1 MSSQASQQR
10 AEGSQG
16 AAPVSAPTPGPVKG
30 LGRGPD
36 TPEGKVKPVFR
47 GRALAGLVL
56 GLGLGLVLA
65 HGLLS
70 RSLAA
75 ESLEREQ
82 RQLGVSLLAL
92 ADLVQRAGGSGE
104 GVRAAV
110 ASWQATLPAGSK
122 LRVVYRTSLEAST
135 FPEDVGER
143 AAPRRLFRGQP
154 VDEKPLYDKAQ
165 ELRAAV
171 ETNREEGGARK
182 AEVDIQPQEDGSL
195 LLAAPVEVEGQVAGM
210 VELATPALARPAPPS
225 PLAALAFFFI
235 PALVWLGLSFV
246 LRSQWLLVATSAVA
260 LVAGLGGHG
269 LYAAGQ
275 YEQALRAT
283 PAAVATQLRDMTS
296 RIGSVLTAQGLT
308 AEPALE
314 PAAWDADRFRKPLNV
329 VSSTGQVVDAAVEA
343 YVAQRTGSMPSALLV
358 LFALSSVL
366 LLYVGTGGLHRT
378 VASAIEHRQAYLYI
392 LPAMVGVVVLVFFP
406 FAYGITLSFTDSTLY
421 NTNQPL
427 WDLWVGLRNYAEIL
441 ADFSIARRAEDGSV
455 VFNYENFYYTLGF
468 TVLWTVTN
476 VVLSV
481 TLGLILALVLN
492 VPNLAL
498 RPVYRVLLILP
509 WAVPNYITA
518 LIWKGMFHQQFGV
531 VNQVIRMFGGQ
542 ALSWF
547 DSPFTSFLTALATN
561 VWLGFPF
568 MMVVALGALQS
579 IPAELYEAARVDGAS
594 RWQQFTAIT
603 LPSLRPALVPAIIL
617 SVVWT
622 FNMFNIIYLVTDGE
636 PGRATEI
643 LVTQAYKY
651 AFQRYRYGYAAAY
664 STIIFGILL
673 LYSLVQNRL
682 SRATEAY

>member
-1 MSSQASQQR
+1 VSSQVPPQR
-10 AEGSQG
+10 VEGSQG
-16 AAPVSAPTPGPVKG
+16 AAPVDAPAAASVQALGKGPATPGAKG
-30 LGRGPD
+30 
-36 TPEGKVKPVFR
+36 KPVYR

-70 RSLAA
+70 RSLAT

-82 RQLGVSLLAL
+82 RQVGVSLLAL
-92 ADLVQRAGGSGE
+92 TDLVQRAGGSGE
-104 GVRAAV
+104 AVRAAV
-110 ASWQATLPAGSK
+110 ATWQAALPAGSR
-122 LRVVYRTSLEAST
+122 LRVVSGTSLEAST
-135 FPEDVGER
+135 FPEDSGER
-143 AAPRRLFRGQP
+143 AAPRRLSR
-154 VDEKPLYDKAQ
+154 DEKPLYDRAQ
-165 ELRAAV
+165 ELRASV

-182 AEVDIQPQEDGSL
+182 AEVDARPQEDGSL
-195 LLAAPVEVEGQVAGM
+195 LLAAPVEVEGRVVGM
-210 VELATPALARPAPPS
+210 VELATPMLTPPPPLS
-225 PLAALAFFFI
+225 PLAALAFLFI
-235 PALVWLGLSFV
+235 PALVWLGLSWG
-246 LRSQWLLVATSAVA
+246 LRQQRLLVATTLVA
-260 LVAGLGGHG
+260 LVVGLGGHG

-283 PAAVATQLRDMTS
+283 PEAVAAQLRDMTS
-296 RIGSVLTAQGLT
+296 RVGSVLTAQGLT
-308 AEPALE
+308 AEPPLA
-314 PAAWDADRFRKPLNV
+314 PAAWDADRFRKPFNV
-329 VSSTGQVVDAAVEA
+329 VSSAGQVVAQAVEEN
-343 YVAQRTGSMPSALLV
+343 VARRTEGMPLTLLALL
-358 LFALSSVL
+358 ALSSVL

-378 VASAIEHRQAYLYI
+378 VATAIEHRQAYFYI

-427 WDLWVGLRNYAEIL
+427 WDIWVGVRNYGEIL
-441 ADFSIARRAEDGSV
+441 SDFSVGRRAEDGAFV
-455 VFNYENFYYTLGF
+455 LNYENFYYTLGF
-468 TVLWTVTN
+468 TVFWTVTN

-481 TLGLILALVLN
+481 TLGLVLALVLN

-531 VNQVIRMFGGQ
+531 VNHVIRMFGGQ
-542 ALSWF
+542 GISWF
-547 DSPFTSFLTALATN
+547 DSPFTSFLTALTTN

-568 MMVVALGALQS
+568 MMVVSLGALQS
-579 IPAELYEAARVDGAS
+579 IPTELYEAARVDGAS

-643 LVTQAYKY
+643 LVTQAYKF

-673 LYSLVQNRL
+673 LYSVVQNRL

>member
-1 MSSQASQQR
+1 MSTQAPQQR
-10 AEGSQG
+10 VEGAPG
-16 AAPVSAPTPGPVKG
+16 ATPSAPAPAAVQALGKGPGTPPEQARPVY
-30 LGRGPD
+30 
-36 TPEGKVKPVFR
+36 R

-65 HGLLS
+65 QGLLS
-70 RSLAA
+70 RSVGA

-82 RQLGVSLLAL
+82 RKVGVSLLAL
-92 ADLVQRAGGSGE
+92 TDLVQRAGGSGE
-104 GVRAAV
+104 AVRAAV
-110 ASWQATLPAGSK
+110 ASWQGALPAGSK
-122 LRVVYRTSLEAST
+122 LRVVSGTSLEAST
-135 FPEDVGER
+135 FPEDSGER
-143 AAPRRLFRGQP
+143 AAPRRLSR
-154 VDEKPLYDKAQ
+154 DEKPLYDKAQ
-165 ELRAAV
+165 ELRASV

-182 AEVDIQPQEDGSL
+182 AEVDAQPQEDGSL
-195 LLAAPVEVEGQVAGM
+195 LLAAPVEVEGRVVGM
-210 VELATPALARPAPPS
+210 VELATPRLAAPRPPS
-225 PLAALAFFFI
+225 PLAALAFFFL
-235 PALVWLGLSFV
+235 PALVWLGLSFL
-246 LRSQWLLVATSAVA
+246 LRSQRLLVASSALA

-283 PAAVATQLRDMTS
+283 PEAVATQLRDMTG
-296 RIGSVLTAQGLT
+296 RVGSVLTAQGLT
-308 AEPALE
+308 AEPPLE
-314 PAAWDADRFRKPLNV
+314 PAAWDADRFRKPFNV
-329 VSSTGQVVDAAVEA
+329 VSAAGQVLTQAVDA
-343 YVAQRTGSMPSALLV
+343 YVAQRTGSMPSALL
-358 LFALSSVL
+358 ALLALCFVL
-366 LLYVGTGGLHRT
+366 LLYVGAGGLHRT
-378 VASAIEHRQAYLYI
+378 VASAVEHRQAYLYI

-427 WDLWVGLRNYAEIL
+427 WDLWVGLRNYSEIL
-441 ADFSIARRAEDGSV
+441 TDFSVARRAEDGSV
-455 VFNYENFYYTLGF
+455 VLNYENFYYTLGF
-468 TVLWTVTN
+468 TVFWTVTN

-481 TLGLILALVLN
+481 SLGLILALVLN

-531 VNQVIRMFGGQ
+531 VNHVIRMFGGQ
-542 ALSWF
+542 AISWF
-547 DSPFTSFLTALATN
+547 DSPFTSFLTALTTN

-673 LYSLVQNRL
+673 LYSVVQNRL